1 MLMLNFLGKAQELA
15 PLALRIMLGVAFAFH
30 GYGKLAPAAGFDA
43 GAAFADQAAALA
55 PKPLLYLAAWTE
67 FLGGLA
73 VLAGLLTRWASLGL
87 LAVMGYAIFRV
98 HWSQG
103 FVFQVKDGQAQGW
116 EFAAAYASMCIALA
130 VVGPG
135 SLSLDRLFFKKAA
148 LNQ

>member
-1 MLMLNFLGKAQELA
+1 MLNFLGKAVELA

-30 GYGKLAPAAGFDA
+30 GYGKLVPADGFDA
-43 GAAFADQAAALA
+43 GAAFADHAAALA

-67 FLGGLA
+67 FVGGLA
-73 VLAGLLTRWASLGL
+73 VFAGLLTRWASLGL

-103 FVFQVKDGQAQGW
+103 FLYQIRDGQGQGW
-116 EFAAAYASMCIALA
+116 EFAAAYASMCIAL
-130 VVGPG
+130 VVLGPG
-135 SLSLDRLFFKKAA
+135 SLSLDRLFFKKDA